1 MNYYQAFWRNVIILR
16 GYNHMKIYE
25 TDGHCSNFDA
35 EVLSCNINKDG
46 LFDVILSLK
55 IWG

>member
-1 MNYYQAFWRNVIILR
+1 
-16 GYNHMKIYE
+16 MKIYE

-35 EVLSCNINKDG
+35 EVLSCSINKDG